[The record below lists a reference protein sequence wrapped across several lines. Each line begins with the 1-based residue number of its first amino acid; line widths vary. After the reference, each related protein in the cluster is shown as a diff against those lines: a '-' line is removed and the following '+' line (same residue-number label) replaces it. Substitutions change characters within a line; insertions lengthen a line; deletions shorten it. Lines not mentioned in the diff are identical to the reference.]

1 MFKFVQI
8 GVMFPQ
14 YESFT
19 ADSEIKAYFV
29 FCYIYK
35 AEECC

>member
-19 ADSEIKAYFV
+19 VNSEIKTYFV
-29 FCYIYK
+29 FWYIYSV
-35 AEECC
+35 EECC